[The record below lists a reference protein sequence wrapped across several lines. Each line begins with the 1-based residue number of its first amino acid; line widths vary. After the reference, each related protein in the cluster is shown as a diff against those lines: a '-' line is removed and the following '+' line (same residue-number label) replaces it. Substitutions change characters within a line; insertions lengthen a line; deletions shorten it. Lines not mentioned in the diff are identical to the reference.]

1 MTQNYLKC
9 NYVADHPYLLI
20 GPVKQEILSL
30 KPWVVIYRDVISERT
45 AKNMKNIYDP
55 SKLFRSTTTNNAG
68 QMLYKI
74 LTHHIYEYEKYF
86 FLQFKGPTHLVSV
99 SSNGYGQIQI
109 NLQIN

>member
-30 KPWVVIYRDVISERT
+30 KPWVVIYRDVITEKT
-45 AKNMKNIYDP
+45 AKYLKQIYDP

-74 LTHHIYEYEKYF
+74 LTNCLYKYVKKKF
-86 FLQFKGPTHLVSV
+86 
-99 SSNGYGQIQI
+99 
-109 NLQIN
+109 